1 MNILVTG
8 GAGFIGSNFV
18 NYMLAEYPEHR
29 IICFDKLTYAG
40 NLSNLAA
47 AFSNP
52 RFCFVKGD
60 ICDTVA
66 VEEVFKRY
74 SPQIVVNFA
83 AESHVDNS
91 IKSPEVCIKT
101 NICGTQTLLDACVR
115 HGVRFHQISTDE
127 VYGDAAD
134 VKFAPFC
141 EDAPLRPSSPY
152 SASKAAADLLVGAY
166 CRTYGLF
173 ATITRCSNNY
183 GPYQFPEKFIPR
195 AITCALADSPVPV
208 YGSGQNVR
216 DWLAVEDNCRAICLV
231 LWRGERGGIY
241 NVGGGCSLANTEL
254 AKKILTLLG
263 KPLSLVSF
271 VQDRPGHD
279 VRYSINSSKL
289 RALGWQPRVPFEE
302 GIARTVAW
310 YKDNA
315 AWLGL
320 ISSGKYRKLSPEDFT
335 RG

>member
-8 GAGFIGSNFV
+8 GAGFIGSNFI
-18 NYMLAEYPEHR
+18 NYMLVEYPEHR

-47 AFSNP
+47 AFSKP

-60 ICDTVA
+60 ICDNVA

-91 IKSPEVCIKT
+91 IKIPEVCIKT

-134 VKFAPFC
+134 GKFAPFC

-263 KPLSLVSF
+263 KSPSLVSF

-289 RALGWQPRVPFEE
+289 RALGWRPRVPFEE

-315 AWLGL
+315 AWLGMV
-320 ISSGKYRKLSPEDFT
+320 SSGKYRELSPEDFT